1 MNIRHDPCKAC
12 HTGTSSINK
21 EQLRGHGHE
30 YKHDPCKACHTG
42 TSSINKEQ
50 LRGHGHEYKP

>member
-30 YKHDPCKACHTG
+30 YKA
-42 TSSINKEQ
+42 
-50 LRGHGHEYKP
+50 

>member
-1 MNIRHDPCKAC
+1 MNISHDPCKAC

-30 YKHDPCKACHTG
+30 YKA
-42 TSSINKEQ
+42 
-50 LRGHGHEYKP
+50 

>member
-21 EQLRGHGHE
+21 EQLRGHDTRKGR
-30 YKHDPCKACHTG
+30 K
-42 TSSINKEQ
+42 
-50 LRGHGHEYKP
+50 